1 MPIHIFINRTNFIPY
16 RALYAVEFYIN
27 FGRNFHCYFILSGF
41 VFDFISIFQLYFDF
55 LLNFNIIFD
64 FKFDF

>member
-1 MPIHIFINRTNFIPY
+1 MLWNFISFLDAIFI
-16 RALYAVEFYIN
+16 
-27 FGRNFHCYFILSGF
+27 GYFILSGF
-41 VFDFISIFQLYFDF
+41 VFDFISIFRLYFDF